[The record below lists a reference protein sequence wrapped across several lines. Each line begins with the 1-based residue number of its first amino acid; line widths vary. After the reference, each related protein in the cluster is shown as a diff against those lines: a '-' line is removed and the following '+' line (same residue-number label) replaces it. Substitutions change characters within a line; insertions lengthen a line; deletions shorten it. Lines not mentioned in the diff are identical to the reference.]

1 MIPNEQF
8 STRAKV
14 DTKLVEPST
23 LNQSDR
29 LIHAHKLKNK
39 QDDNAKNGEEANKMG
54 MKLIKGKDATKIGM
68 MSIIWG

>member
-1 MIPNEQF
+1 
-8 STRAKV
+8 
-14 DTKLVEPST
+14 
-23 LNQSDR
+23 

-39 QDDNAKNGEEANKMG
+39 QDDNAKKGEEANKMG